1 MTKTRDH
8 AGHDRGFVIRRLKA
22 PLTAALFILAT
33 PASAQLRPPAWTRS
47 IAPFHIIGPI
57 DYVGTEGLAA
67 YLIHT
72 HDGAIL
78 IDATMAEN
86 APAIARSI
94 VARGVRLRDVKLMLL
109 SHAHFDHA
117 GGLATLKAATG
128 ANLVAGA
135 GDRAA
140 LESGIPPGETNY
152 GVIRFPAVKV
162 DRTIRGGEKV
172 ALGGVTL
179 TAVATPGHT
188 PGCTSWTMR
197 IVEQGKSLDVLF
209 ACSLTV
215 AGNKL
220 VGNRRYPGIVAD
232 FRRSFARFGA
242 MHADVVLPFHPESVD
257 LMGRKA
263 HGQFVDAT
271 VLPKMVRDARV
282 AFDADLAKQQ
292 K

>member
-1 MTKTRDH
+1 MMHYFGSFGLPLR
-8 AGHDRGFVIRRLKA
+8 RGAIA
-22 PLTAALFILAT
+22 LTVFLAA
-33 PASAQLRPPAWTRS
+33 PASARLDPPAWTQPT
-47 IAPFHIIGPI
+47 AAFPIIGPI

-72 HDGAIL
+72 RDGAIL
-78 IDATMAEN
+78 IDATMPEN
-86 APAIARSI
+86 APAIERNI
-94 VARGVRLRDVKLMLL
+94 VARGVPLRTVKLMLL

-117 GGLATLKAATG
+117 GGLAALKRATG
-128 ANLVAGA
+128 ARLVAGA

-140 LESGIPPGETNY
+140 LESGIPPGETTY
-152 GVIRFPAVKV
+152 GVIRFPAVTV
-162 DRTIRGGEKV
+162 DRAIRDGETV
-172 ALGGVTL
+172 RLGGVTL

-197 IVEQGKSLDVLF
+197 VVQQGKPLDVLF

-232 FRRSFARFGA
+232 FRRSFTRLGA
-242 MHADVVLPFHPESVD
+242 MRADVVLPFHPESVD

-263 HGQFVDAT
+263 RAQFVDT
-271 VLPKMVRDARV
+271 TIWPKMVADARA
-282 AFDADLAKQQ
+282 AFDVDLAKQN